1 VDWMDQD
8 VMKWND
14 DRVNIIWPI
23 DNPILNWRDR

>member
-1 VDWMDQD
+1 L
-8 VMKWND
+8 KWND